1 MANCVSPATRS
12 SETSRLSVGGAVPAA
27 IPKLLSMMEDRR
39 AERVSQVAPQGM
51 RLSPSS
57 LRQLSQ
63 ERISSLQVQTEI
75 LGNGLSRICQAGSR
89 AQVGTL
95 RNA

>member
-1 MANCVSPATRS
+1 MWEA
-12 SETSRLSVGGAVPAA
+12 LPAA
-27 IPKLLSMMEDRR
+27 IPEVALDDGRSPR
-39 AERVSQVAPQGM
+39 ERVSHLFAAGGAA
-51 RLSPSS
+51 RRHENLFSL